1 MKDSGSCS
9 LMTSPCKSV
18 IRVFSFVS
26 FFVTT
31 IDTNIFTIFTSFNK
45 IFTVLQFHKK
55 NTI

>member
-18 IRVFSFVS
+18 IRLFSFVS

-31 IDTNIFTIFTSFNK
+31 IDTNIFT
-45 IFTVLQFHKK
+45 VLQFHKK